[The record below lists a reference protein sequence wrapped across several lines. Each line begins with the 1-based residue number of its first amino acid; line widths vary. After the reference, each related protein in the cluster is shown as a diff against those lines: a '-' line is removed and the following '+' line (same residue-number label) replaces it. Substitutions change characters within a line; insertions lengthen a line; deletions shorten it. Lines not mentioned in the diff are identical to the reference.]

1 MQIARLLMRGATQL
15 LVLSR
20 VREWFFSK
28 LSFALVSILL
38 FGGDL
43 QMHEAI
49 AVLATIV
56 ALGAFGYGINEM
68 ADRPAD
74 ERAGKKNRARGM
86 APALLAFYLAAT
98 ACSTL
103 AAAFVANVSFF
114 TVGMALFYL
123 VVAWQYSYGPMRL
136 KERGIW
142 GIIAAALAQW
152 TAPIA
157 MIFSMHAA
165 SVTALSAVCF
175 AVLCSALGV
184 RWMGVHQ
191 YKDLMA
197 DRMAGVRTFV
207 SMGGG
212 VTKLVQLSFVM
223 ELVCITASFALLWTD
238 NKLPLIALLFWSLTS
253 PCLLPSSLSGLRK
266 ALMTYSRAP
275 LGAFYFRS
283 LPLALCLQVFTG
295 WGPIV
300 CAALSTAVARLSLLS
315 KSKRQSL
322 QGEQSASRHFAG
334 IDDAPRAAFD
344 FLQRNQRDTGEVV
357 VYRSLDRTISDPLYV
372 RCVFGTALACRVLQQ
387 VKCTPEGTDLFLEKA
402 LRFLVHERETD
413 GTWRFFARGSVIPS
427 DADDTAYCLLALG
440 PGEDRGI
447 LENRI
452 LTNRDESGLF
462 QTWFIDRE
470 AGPPYRNRVDA
481 VVNANICTLLSER
494 RMKEPIVGKFLKEQ
508 LSSGAFLQGTHFY
521 PSPFFFLYAVS
532 GCFPEI
538 GGDDDELLHQS
549 VLRLLMNSPEAD
561 AADLALAGLAL
572 TKCRG
577 AKNLRSDLKQRIL
590 ELQAPDGG
598 WPASGLFTGTE
609 DHIYWYGSRELTTAF
624 CLGATADSP
633 E

>member
-1 MQIARLLMRGATQL
+1 MIGIAAQL
-15 LVLSR
+15 LALSR
-20 VREWFFSK
+20 VREWIFSK
-28 LSFALVSILL
+28 LSFALVAILL
-38 FGGDL
+38 FGRDL
-43 QMHEAI
+43 QMHEAM

-103 AAAFVANVSFF
+103 AAAFIANESFL
-114 TVGMALFYL
+114 TVGVALFYL
-123 VVAWQYSYGPMRL
+123 VVAWQYSYGPLRL

-142 GIIAAALAQW
+142 GIVAAALAQW

-157 MIFSMHAA
+157 IIFSMHAT

-223 ELVCITASFALLWTD
+223 ELVCVAASFVLLWPD
-238 NKLPLIALLFWSLTS
+238 NKLPMVALLFWSLTS
-253 PCLLPSSLSGLRK
+253 PYLLPSRFAGLRK
-266 ALMTYSRAP
+266 TLMTYCQAP

-283 LPLALCLQVFTG
+283 LPLALCLQAFAG
-295 WGPIV
+295 WGPILS
-300 CAALSTAVARLSLLS
+300 AALSTAVARLSLLS
-315 KSKRQSL
+315 TPRRRPLQS
-322 QGEQSASRHFAG
+322 GRSAPRHFTG

-344 FLQRNQRDTGEVV
+344 FLQRNQRDSGELV
-357 VYRSLDRTISDPLYV
+357 VYRSLDRKITDPVYV

-387 VKCTPEGTDLFLEKA
+387 MKCKPDGAGLFLEKS
-402 LRFLVHERETD
+402 LRFLVSEREED
-413 GTWRFFARGSVIPS
+413 GTWRFFAKGSVIPS

-440 PGEDRGI
+440 PSEDRRV

-452 LTNRDESGLF
+452 LPNRDESGLF
-462 QTWFIDRE
+462 QTWFIDRK
-470 AGPPYRNRVDA
+470 AGPPYRNRLDA

-494 RMKEPIVGKFLKEQ
+494 RMKEPIVGKFLKEH
-508 LSSGAFLQGTHFY
+508 LSSGAFLQGSYFY

-532 GCFPEI
+532 GCFPET
-538 GGDDDELLHQS
+538 GGDDELLHQS
-549 VLRLLMNSPEAD
+549 VSHLITNSPEAD

-572 TKCRG
+572 KKCRG
-577 AKNLRSDLKQRIL
+577 ADRLRLDLKQRL
-590 ELQAPDGG
+590 LDLQAPDGG

-609 DHIYWYGSRELTTAF
+609 DYIYWYGSRELTTAF